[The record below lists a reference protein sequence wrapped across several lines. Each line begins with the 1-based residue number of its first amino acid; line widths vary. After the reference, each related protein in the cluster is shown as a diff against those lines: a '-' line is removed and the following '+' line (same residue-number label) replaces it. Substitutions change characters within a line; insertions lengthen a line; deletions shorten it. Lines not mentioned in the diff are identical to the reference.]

1 MKLALCGYYGYD
13 EMNGSDSREDIWKEQ
28 REKFGFDDT
37 ETYSLGDTIVEFSL
51 PRLKR
56 FMEIEKE
63 TNSDWDK
70 VEKYYTELVEGLE
83 LFIRNDGNRMWT
95 DEESKKVDNALKSFG
110 EMLPG
115 MWW

>member
-1 MKLALCGYYGYD
+1 MKIALRGYYGYD
-13 EMNGSDSREDIWKEQ
+13 EMNGSDDREEIWKEQ

-70 VEKYYTELVEGLE
+70 VEGLE
-83 LFIRNDGNRMWT
+83 LFIRNNGNRIWT